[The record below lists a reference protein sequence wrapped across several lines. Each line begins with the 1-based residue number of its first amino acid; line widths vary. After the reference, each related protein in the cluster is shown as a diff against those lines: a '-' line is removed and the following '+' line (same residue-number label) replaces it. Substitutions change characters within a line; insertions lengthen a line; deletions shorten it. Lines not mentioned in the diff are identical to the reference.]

1 MADATAVYHVEFA
14 GSNLGLDLDPLAKAD
29 EIENILNNQWVN
41 GYQYDDFITV
51 SQANEKEYTYMIFKE
66 RLTTDDA
73 PLIIKKRIRNKKY

>member
-14 GSNLGLDLDPLAKAD
+14 GSNLGLELDPLGKAD
-29 EIENILNNQWVN
+29 EIEDILNQQWEN

-66 RLTTDDA
+66 RITTDDA
-73 PLIIKKRIRNKKY
+73 IKIVKKRFCKLF